1 MISKCS
7 AVLPKSC
14 RDGCRTME
22 KIEKRIEKVV
32 TRAGTLADA
41 VFASASG
48 GGGQSRGLS
57 NFIAEIRNAKNKDE
71 ERARVD
77 KELANIRAKFT
88 STANLTSYQKKKYVW
103 KMCYISL
110 LGYEVNF
117 GHMECISLV
126 SSSKFQEKSVGYMS
140 VALLLRPGD
149 ELMMLAINSMRN
161 DLTGH
166 YDFGKCLALAAIANI
181 GGMDFADTLCAE
193 VQRAVVPFIADDP
206 RRDAGVI
213 HQVR

>member
-1 MISKCS
+1 
-7 AVLPKSC
+7 
-14 RDGCRTME
+14 ME
-22 KIEKRIEKVV
+22 KIEKRIEKLV
-32 TRAGTLADA
+32 TRAGTLSDA
-41 VFASASG
+41 VLSG
-48 GGGQSRGLS
+48 GSQSRGLQ

>member
-1 MISKCS
+1 
-7 AVLPKSC
+7 
-14 RDGCRTME
+14 ME
-22 KIEKRIEKVV
+22 KIEKRFEKLA
-32 TRAGTLADA
+32 TRAGTLSDTLL
-41 VFASASG
+41 SG
-48 GGGQSRGLS
+48 GGGQSRGLQ

-71 ERARVD
+71 EHARVD

-110 LGYEVNF
+110 LGYDVNF

-161 DLTGH
+161 DLTGN

-181 GGMDFADTLCAE
+181 GGMDFAETLCAE
-193 VQRAVVPFIADDP
+193 VQRVVVPYIADDP

-213 HQVR
+213 HQVRPEPFLAVHTIQCTYRPRACP